1 MANPISNYVRYG
13 RDLAGSGVQG
23 LQNGSQRYL
32 KGQPLSAALGE
43 TARASLNSMAL
54 LGIGAGLLQT
64 YLVSSTQTPVPRRCS
79 WGFRVE
85 RVAFMIA
92 ASWKSRRLTSSMM
105 KGALQ
110 EIGVV
115 RDEHWLQGHPID
127 YA

>member
-32 KGQPLSAALGE
+32 NGQPLSAALGE
-43 TARASLNSMAL
+43 TARASLNLAL

-64 YLVSSTQTPVPRRCS
+64 YLGARRRRLS
-79 WGFRVE
+79 RGVALGALGGA
-85 RVAFMIA
+85 VAFMMA
-92 ASWKSRRLTSSMM
+92 ASWKSRHLTSSMM

-115 RDEHWLQGHPID
+115 RDEHWLKGHPID